1 MQWLSGEVVLVI
13 SYVLVQVYLIVK
25 INAPDFFYLHQQFK
39 QMDFVISPDYNKD
52 RGINTSDCLRDNYI
66 ILFIGYVCRFKK
78 STVYMFII
86 FSDNSNVIHILW

>member
-25 INAPDFFYLHQQFK
+25 INAPDFFYLHQQFI
-39 QMDFVISPDYNKD
+39 QMDFDISPDCNKD

-66 ILFIGYVCRFKK
+66 ILFIGYVCRFRK

-86 FSDNSNVIHILW
+86 FSDNLNVIRILW

>member
-13 SYVLVQVYLIVK
+13 SYVLVQVYLIV
-25 INAPDFFYLHQQFK
+25 NFYLHQQFK
-39 QMDFVISPDYNKD
+39 QMDFDISPDYNKD